1 MFLNIPSN
9 IGGPINSQM
18 IGSRAQQREL
28 VAQAGALLWLENG
41 LVGSVGLDVGDY
53 LACSFQVERWA

>member
-1 MFLNIPSN
+1 
-9 IGGPINSQM
+9 M